1 MIFEMLGTNIRS
13 GGVNELI
20 ALAIGLAVV
29 SVIAGL
35 SILATGTSAGLVSA
49 IAEITAFM
57 GLIGLGVAVAILRR
71 TGLF

>member
-1 MIFEMLGTNIRS
+1 MSVLKQIGGGTGI
-13 GGVNELI
+13 NELV

-35 SILATGTSAGLVSA
+35 SILASGTSAGLVSS

-57 GLIGLGVAVAILRR
+57 GLIGLGIAVGLLHR

>member
-1 MIFEMLGTNIRS
+1 MSVLGS
-13 GGVNELI
+13 AKLGGINELV

-35 SILATGTSAGLVSA
+35 TILASGTSAGLVSA

-57 GLIGLGVAVAILRR
+57 GLIGLGIAVGLLHR

>member
-1 MIFEMLGTNIRS
+1 VSVLKQIGGGTGI
-13 GGVNELI
+13 NELV

-35 SILATGTSAGLVSA
+35 SILASGTSAGLVSA

-57 GLIGLGVAVAILRR
+57 GLIGLGIAVGLLHR

>member
-1 MIFEMLGTNIRS
+1 MSVLKQIGGGTGI
-13 GGVNELI
+13 NELV

-35 SILATGTSAGLVSA
+35 SILASGTSAGLVSA

-57 GLIGLGVAVAILRR
+57 GLIGLGIAVGLLHR